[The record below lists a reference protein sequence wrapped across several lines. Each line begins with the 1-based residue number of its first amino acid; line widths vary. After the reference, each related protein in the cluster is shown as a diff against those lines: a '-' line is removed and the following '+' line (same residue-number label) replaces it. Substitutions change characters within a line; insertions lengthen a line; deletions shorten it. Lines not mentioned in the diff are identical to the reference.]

1 MSEEQLKAIVADF
14 MNRLLQECNPNEAAW
29 IVKELMAGIAFC
41 SGAPDEKVRESIQL
55 VAQMAIDTHA
65 EMRRL
70 NPPRKHPLRS

>member
-41 SGAPDEKVRESIQL
+41 SGAPDEKVRC
-55 VAQMAIDTHA
+55 
-65 EMRRL
+65 R
-70 NPPRKHPLRS
+70 P